1 MQVGQL
7 EPGVARVGGERAEHD
22 GVQHAVD
29 HRAVPAGGLA
39 GQRAVVAI
47 GEGVVVVVDEPDDVL
62 RQVGGV
68 ASGSR
73 RVEELAAPDGGP
85 RVDVHD
91 QRAGHIGVGEQ
102 RVEPFEVR
110 RSERGTVGP
119 HVDLPGE
126 PLQLVDDRQWPV
138 GAGRHVHEQ
147 RPDVRVAE
155 GVAPEGCAVDQVGV
169 QAAGQL
175 GGPGR
180 AGGGRDHRHRRG
192 SYGRVGSRYTVV
204 GWCTTG
210 MEIWHNPRCSKS
222 RQARGLLEDAGVTF
236 TERRYLEDVPSAERL
251 AEVLGMLGLA
261 PRELVRTADA
271 KKLGLEMDGLDDDAV
286 IALMAAN
293 PRIIERPVVISD
305 DGRAVVG
312 RPPERVN
319 ELLGP

>member
-1 MQVGQL
+1 
-7 EPGVARVGGERAEHD
+7 
-22 GVQHAVD
+22 
-29 HRAVPAGGLA
+29 
-39 GQRAVVAI
+39 
-47 GEGVVVVVDEPDDVL
+47 
-62 RQVGGV
+62 
-68 ASGSR
+68 
-73 RVEELAAPDGGP
+73 
-85 RVDVHD
+85 
-91 QRAGHIGVGEQ
+91 
-102 RVEPFEVR
+102 
-110 RSERGTVGP
+110 
-119 HVDLPGE
+119 
-126 PLQLVDDRQWPV
+126 
-138 GAGRHVHEQ
+138 
-147 RPDVRVAE
+147 
-155 GVAPEGCAVDQVGV
+155 
-169 QAAGQL
+169 
-175 GGPGR
+175 
-180 AGGGRDHRHRRG
+180 
-192 SYGRVGSRYTVV
+192 
-204 GWCTTG
+204 